1 MEEHI
6 IYDEDGKGFTRA
18 YIGTDIEFAD
28 PIKYYSENEIEKHK
42 TEIKDLL
49 FMKNAF
55 LASQL
60 NEDFFTKNALK
71 HWDDKLNEINNTV
84 VPDNFL
90 HLLDTTTKADQ
101 IKLLK
106 GQSLTPEQLIAFIFK
121 AWTGYGF
128 TFSQYTAEH
137 HHKGLDESQLPTLI
151 HIEDDKVK
159 TVGETSLTEGQLKN
173 VIEHR
178 KVIVA
183 KFFDKG
189 DNWHCLFVTFNS
201 LAGKENWQGG
211 QPHFHY
217 ISDKFGL
224 TREDVVNRI
233 KSGNYASTPVHIPLL
248 DYR

>member
-1 MEEHI
+1 MKENI
-6 IYDEDGKGFTRA
+6 IYDEDGKGFIRA
-18 YIGTDIEFAD
+18 YVGTDIEFAD
-28 PIKYYSENEIEKHK
+28 PIKYYSEHEIKKHK

-55 LASQL
+55 LASKL
-60 NEDFFTKNALK
+60 NEDFFTKKALK
-71 HWDDKLNEINNTV
+71 HWEEKLNEINNTV

-90 HLLDTTTKADQ
+90 HLLDSTTKADQ

-121 AWTGYGF
+121 AWRDYDF
-128 TFSQYTAEH
+128 TFSQYTVEH
-137 HHKGLDESQLPTLI
+137 PHKGLDESQLPTFI
-151 HIEDDKVK
+151 HFEDKKVK
-159 TVGETSLTEGQLKN
+159 TIGKTSLTDGQLKN

-224 TREDVVNRI
+224 TREEVVNRI

>member
-18 YIGTDIEFAD
+18 YIGRDIEFTD
-28 PIKYYSENEIEKHK
+28 PTKYYSEHEIKKHK
-42 TEIKDLL
+42 FEIKDLL

-71 HWDDKLNEINNTV
+71 HWEDKLIEINNTV

-90 HLLDTTTKADQ
+90 YLLDATTKADQ

-121 AWTGYGF
+121 AWTDYGF
-128 TFSQYTAEH
+128 AFSQYTAEH
-137 HHKGLDESQLPTLI
+137 HHKGLDESQLPKLI
-151 HIEDDKVK
+151 HIENDKVK
-159 TVGETSLTEGQLKN
+159 TVGETSLTDGQLKN

-183 KFFDKG
+183 KLFDKG
-189 DNWHCLFVTFNS
+189 VNWHCLFVTFNS

-224 TREDVVNRI
+224 TREEVVNRI
-233 KSGNYASTPVHIPLL
+233 KSGNYVSTPVHIPLF